1 MSREPASVKGARLLV
16 EGRVLLELVRPG
28 LVRAVAHGDTGAHRL
43 EWTPAG
49 GWSCSCPCRTPGCSH
64 LSAVRR
70 VVAVDLP
77 ADPTELAPASSTAT
91 PSEDP

>member
-64 LSAVRR
+64 L
-70 VVAVDLP
+70 P